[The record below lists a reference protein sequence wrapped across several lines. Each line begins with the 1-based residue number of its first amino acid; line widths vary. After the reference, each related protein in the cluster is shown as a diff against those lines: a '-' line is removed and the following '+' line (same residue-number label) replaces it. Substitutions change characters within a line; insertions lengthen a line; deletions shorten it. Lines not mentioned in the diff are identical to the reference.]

1 MIETEW
7 RDYDVIVAGS
17 GGAGSAAAH
26 AASEAGAKVLVVSK
40 DPIGCS
46 DTKIAE
52 GIVTVRASADED
64 DTEDVLA
71 ENLRIAGSDLPTEE
85 ITAAFAQDTQDAYEW
100 YRRQGVRP
108 DMDHKEDKPAVV
120 PIALGGHTKRRSIG
134 HQNGGLALGHAL
146 WNAVVQG
153 IDYLEDAWFLDVVT
167 EEKDDG
173 PDEVLGGLIYD
184 AARGVFVAVRAPS
197 VVVASGGLSTMYFP
211 KTDTMR
217 GNTGDSYAFA
227 LRAGAELVD
236 MEQVQFLPFCMTYPP
251 AYEGLLAGEP
261 VTAGYLGVLRDK
273 DGKVILDSVML
284 RTRAE
289 CSAAI
294 VRAVE
299 AGRGTDRDGC
309 YLDLTGN
316 AAMPKSGPYFERFL
330 HTSLSG
336 VMATVRQAWG
346 KNAAQCKEMWE
357 VRPGAHYAMGGLRVN
372 ADCAAISDDGADVPV
387 RGLYAAGQAM
397 GGVFGSNR
405 LGSTSLSE
413 GAIFGARAGRGAA
426 ERSKSGHAKPENA
439 LFENRLA
446 TYADVFGRS
455 GGDAPALLVKRLQA
469 TCWSGI
475 GPARTEDGLDAFDAE
490 VADIRARAAKA
501 TISADTLWNQSF
513 IEYLELMNMLD
524 TAQAV
529 SVAARDRDHSLG
541 AHVRL
546 DRGEASI
553 LFGQPHSTVVRRDAS
568 GAFSVS
574 HAARPKTP
582 LKRLLPHMIDGAKR
596 KLWLKMLRMLPA
608 GRRDNIL
615 EERYR
620 AVMGDVSQ
628 TEANAPAEA
637 AAA

>member
-1 MIETEW
+1 MTSSSS
-7 RDYDVIVAGS
+7 APA
-17 GGAGSAAAH
+17 GAGSAAAH
-26 AASEAGAKVLVVSK
+26 AASEAGANVLVVSK

-52 GIVTVRASADED
+52 GIVTVRASADDD
-64 DTEDVLA
+64 DTEEVLA

-85 ITAAFAQDTQDAYEW
+85 ITEAFAQDTQDAYEW

-108 DMDHKEDKPAVV
+108 DMDHKEAKPNVI

-134 HQNGGLALGHAL
+134 HQNGGLALGHAA

-167 EEKDDG
+167 EKKNDG

-197 VVVASGGLSTMYFP
+197 VVIASGGLSTMYFP

-217 GNTGDSYAFA
+217 GNTGDSYALA

-273 DGKVILDSVML
+273 DGKVILDGVML

-294 VRAVE
+294 IRAVE
-299 AGRGTDRDGC
+299 AGRGTERDGC

-316 AAMPKSGPYFERFL
+316 SAMPKSGPYFDHFL

-346 KNAAQCKEMWE
+346 KKAAQCKEMWE
-357 VRPGAHYAMGGLRVN
+357 VRPGAHYAMGGMRVN
-372 ADCAAISDDGADVPV
+372 ADCAAISDDGADAPV

-426 ERSKSGHAKPENA
+426 EHARIGRATPDDA
-439 LFENRLA
+439 PFESRLA
-446 TYADVFGRS
+446 SYASAFGVT
-455 GGDAPALLVKRLQA
+455 GGDAPALLVKRLQQA
-469 TCWSGI
+469 CWNGI
-475 GPARTEDGLDAFDAE
+475 GPARTEEGLDKFDAE
-490 VADIRARAAKA
+490 LADIRDRAAKA
-501 TISADTLWNQSF
+501 EIPADALWNQSF

-524 TAQAV
+524 TAEAV
-529 SVAARDRDHSLG
+529 SIAARDRDHNLG

-546 DRGEASI
+546 DRGQASV
-553 LFGQPHSTVVRRDAS
+553 LLGTPHSTVVHRDAS
-568 GAFSVS
+568 GAYSVS

-582 LKRLLPHMIDGAKR
+582 LKRLLPHMIADAKR
-596 KLWLKMLRMLPA
+596 KIWLKVLRMLPV
-608 GRRDNIL
+608 GMRDNII

-620 AVMGDVSQ
+620 SVMGEIDQPEPDAVG
-628 TEANAPAEA
+628 EA
-637 AAA
+637 AGA